1 MDTEGG
7 ADNIHNR
14 VYCPHLVEVNLI
26 NGKAVS
32 LRLCLSHQTEH
43 LSRHAAHIL
52 VLQPVKDT
60 VDIVN
65 IAVNMGVVMCM
76 AVIVVVSM
84 IVIVVMAMVMSI
96 AVAMIVD
103 MVVAVVMRV
112 VMLVAMIMLVVVSV
126 TVVVVVTVSVS
137 VTVVMS
143 VTVVVSV
150 TVVMAVTFPVTVQMD
165 VEIVGIDTAF
175 LRPSEMQ
182 MISLYSQ
189 LFKGLLQLFPGGPQI

>member
-32 LRLCLSHQTEH
+32 LRLCLSHQAEH

-65 IAVNMGVVMCM
+65 IAVDMGVIMCV
-76 AVIVVVSM
+76 AVIM
-84 IVIVVMAMVMSI
+84 I
-96 AVAMIVD
+96 
-103 MVVAVVMRV
+103 VAVVMI
-112 VMLVAMIMLVVVSV
+112 VAMIMIVAVVVFV
-126 TVVVVVTVSVS
+126 F
-137 VTVVMS
+137 
-143 VTVVVSV
+143 
-150 TVVMAVTFPVTVQMD
+150 VTFPVTVQMD
-165 VEIVGIDTAF
+165 VEIVGINSTF

-189 LFKGLLQLFPGGPQI
+189 LFKGLLQLLPGGPQI

>member
-32 LRLCLSHQTEH
+32 LRLCLSHQAEH

-65 IAVNMGVVMCM
+65 IAVDMGVIMCV
-76 AVIVVVSM
+76 AVIM
-84 IVIVVMAMVMSI
+84 I
-96 AVAMIVD
+96 
-103 MVVAVVMRV
+103 VAVVMI
-112 VMLVAMIMLVVVSV
+112 VAMIMIVAVVVFV
-126 TVVVVVTVSVS
+126 F
-137 VTVVMS
+137 
-143 VTVVVSV
+143 
-150 TVVMAVTFPVTVQMD
+150 VTFPVTVQMN
-165 VEIVGIDTAF
+165 VEIVGIDTTF

-182 MISLYSQ
+182 MIALYSQ
-189 LFKGLLQLFPGGPQI
+189 LFKGLLQLLPGGPQI

>member
-26 NGKAVS
+26 NGKAMS
-32 LRLCLSHQTEH
+32 LRLCLSHQAEH

-76 AVIVVVSM
+76 AVIM
-84 IVIVVMAMVMSI
+84 IVAVVMVVIMIVVMIVAVVMIVVMAVI
-96 AVAMIVD
+96 
-103 MVVAVVMRV
+103 
-112 VMLVAMIMLVVVSV
+112 VAMIMIVAVVVF
-126 TVVVVVTVSVS
+126 VVVT
-137 VTVVMS
+137 
-143 VTVVVSV
+143 
-150 TVVMAVTFPVTVQMD
+150 FPFTVQMD

-189 LFKGLLQLFPGGPQI
+189 LFKGLLQLLPGGPQI

>member
-32 LRLCLSHQTEH
+32 LRLCLSHQAEH

-65 IAVNMGVVMCM
+65 IAVNMGVVMCV
-76 AVIVVVSM
+76 AVIM
-84 IVIVVMAMVMSI
+84 I
-96 AVAMIVD
+96 
-103 MVVAVVMRV
+103 VAVVMI
-112 VMLVAMIMLVVVSV
+112 VAMIMIVAVVVFV
-126 TVVVVVTVSVS
+126 F
-137 VTVVMS
+137 
-143 VTVVVSV
+143 
-150 TVVMAVTFPVTVQMD
+150 VTFPVTVQMD
-165 VEIVGIDTAF
+165 VEIVGIDTTF

-182 MISLYSQ
+182 MIALYSQ
-189 LFKGLLQLFPGGPQI
+189 LFKGLLQLLPGGPQI

>member
-32 LRLCLSHQTEH
+32 LRLCLSHQAEH

-65 IAVNMGVVMCM
+65 IAVDMGVVMCM
-76 AVIVVVSM
+76 AVIMIMAVVMVGIVAVVVIM
-84 IVIVVMAMVMSI
+84 AVVMIVVMAVI
-96 AVAMIVD
+96 
-103 MVVAVVMRV
+103 
-112 VMLVAMIMLVVVSV
+112 VAMIMIVAVVVF
-126 TVVVVVTVSVS
+126 
-137 VTVVMS
+137 
-143 VTVVVSV
+143 
-150 TVVMAVTFPVTVQMD
+150 VTFPVTVQMD
-165 VEIVGIDTAF
+165 VEIVGINSTF

-182 MISLYSQ
+182 MIALYSQ
-189 LFKGLLQLFPGGPQI
+189 LFKGLLQLLPGGPQI

>member
-32 LRLCLSHQTEH
+32 LRLCLSHQAEH

-65 IAVNMGVVMCM
+65 IAVDMGVIMCV
-76 AVIVVVSM
+76 AVIM
-84 IVIVVMAMVMSI
+84 I
-96 AVAMIVD
+96 
-103 MVVAVVMRV
+103 VAVVMI
-112 VMLVAMIMLVVVSV
+112 VAMIMIVAVVVFV
-126 TVVVVVTVSVS
+126 F
-137 VTVVMS
+137 
-143 VTVVVSV
+143 
-150 TVVMAVTFPVTVQMD
+150 VTFPVTVQMN
-165 VEIVGIDTAF
+165 VEIVGIDTTF

-182 MISLYSQ
+182 MIALYSQ
-189 LFKGLLQLFPGGPQI
+189 LFKGLLQLLLGGPQI

>member
-32 LRLCLSHQTEH
+32 LRLCLSHQAEH

-76 AVIVVVSM
+76 AVIMIMAVVMVVIVAVVVIM
-84 IVIVVMAMVMSI
+84 AVVMIVVMAMVMI
-96 AVAMIVD
+96 VVMAVAMVMIVA
-103 MVVAVVMRV
+103 MVMP
-112 VMLVAMIMLVVVSV
+112 VAMIMPVAVDVV
-126 TVVVVVTVSVS
+126 
-137 VTVVMS
+137 
-143 VTVVVSV
+143 
-150 TVVMAVTFPVTVQMD
+150 VTFPVTVQMN
-165 VEIVGIDTAF
+165 VEIVGIDTTF

-182 MISLYSQ
+182 MIALYSQ
-189 LFKGLLQLFPGGPQI
+189 LFKGLLQLLLGGPQI

>member
-32 LRLCLSHQTEH
+32 LRLCLSHQAEH

-65 IAVNMGVVMCM
+65 IAVNMGVIMCV
-76 AVIVVVSM
+76 AVIM
-84 IVIVVMAMVMSI
+84 I
-96 AVAMIVD
+96 
-103 MVVAVVMRV
+103 VAVVMI
-112 VMLVAMIMLVVVSV
+112 VAMIMIVAVVVFV
-126 TVVVVVTVSVS
+126 F
-137 VTVVMS
+137 
-143 VTVVVSV
+143 
-150 TVVMAVTFPVTVQMD
+150 VTFPVTVQMD
-165 VEIVGIDTAF
+165 VEIVGIDTTF

-182 MISLYSQ
+182 MIALYSQ
-189 LFKGLLQLFPGGPQI
+189 LFKGLLQLLPGGPQI

>member
-32 LRLCLSHQTEH
+32 LRLCLSHQAEH

-65 IAVNMGVVMCM
+65 IAVDMGVVMCM
-76 AVIVVVSM
+76 AVIMIMAVVVVG
-84 IVIVVMAMVMSI
+84 IVAVVVIMAVVMIVVMAVI
-96 AVAMIVD
+96 
-103 MVVAVVMRV
+103 
-112 VMLVAMIMLVVVSV
+112 VAMIMIVAVVVF
-126 TVVVVVTVSVS
+126 
-137 VTVVMS
+137 
-143 VTVVVSV
+143 
-150 TVVMAVTFPVTVQMD
+150 VTFPVTVQMD
-165 VEIVGIDTAF
+165 VEIVGIDTTF

-182 MISLYSQ
+182 MIALYSQ
-189 LFKGLLQLFPGGPQI
+189 LFKGLLQLLPGGPQI

>member
-32 LRLCLSHQTEH
+32 LRLCLSHQAEH

-65 IAVNMGVVMCM
+65 IEVDMGVLMCVAVILIMAVVMVVIMIVVMIVAVVMIVVM
-76 AVIVVVSM
+76 AVIV
-84 IVIVVMAMVMSI
+84 
-96 AVAMIVD
+96 AMI
-103 MVVAVVMRV
+103 MIVAVVV
-112 VMLVAMIMLVVVSV
+112 FVF
-126 TVVVVVTVSVS
+126 
-137 VTVVMS
+137 
-143 VTVVVSV
+143 
-150 TVVMAVTFPVTVQMD
+150 VTFPVTVQID
-165 VEIVGIDTAF
+165 VEIVGINSTF

-182 MISLYSQ
+182 MIALYSQ
-189 LFKGLLQLFPGGPQI
+189 LFKGLLQLLPGGPQI

>member
-32 LRLCLSHQTEH
+32 LRLCLSHQAEH

-65 IAVNMGVVMCM
+65 IAVDMGVIMCVAVIMIMAVVMVVIMIVVMIVAVVMIVVM
-76 AVIVVVSM
+76 AVIV
-84 IVIVVMAMVMSI
+84 
-96 AVAMIVD
+96 AMI
-103 MVVAVVMRV
+103 MIVAVVV
-112 VMLVAMIMLVVVSV
+112 FVF
-126 TVVVVVTVSVS
+126 
-137 VTVVMS
+137 
-143 VTVVVSV
+143 
-150 TVVMAVTFPVTVQMD
+150 VTFPVTVQID
-165 VEIVGIDTAF
+165 VEIVGINSTF

-182 MISLYSQ
+182 MIALYSQ
-189 LFKGLLQLFPGGPQI
+189 LFKGLLQLLPGGPQI

>member
-32 LRLCLSHQTEH
+32 LRLCLSHQAEH

-65 IAVNMGVVMCM
+65 IAVDMGVVMCM
-76 AVIVVVSM
+76 AVIMIMAVVMVGIVAVVVIM
-84 IVIVVMAMVMSI
+84 AVVMIVVMAVI
-96 AVAMIVD
+96 
-103 MVVAVVMRV
+103 
-112 VMLVAMIMLVVVSV
+112 VAMIMIVAVVVF
-126 TVVVVVTVSVS
+126 
-137 VTVVMS
+137 
-143 VTVVVSV
+143 
-150 TVVMAVTFPVTVQMD
+150 VTFPVTVQMD
-165 VEIVGIDTAF
+165 VEIVGIDTTF

-182 MISLYSQ
+182 MIALYSQ
-189 LFKGLLQLFPGGPQI
+189 LFKGLLQLLPGGPQI

>member
-32 LRLCLSHQTEH
+32 LRLCLSHQAEH

-65 IAVNMGVVMCM
+65 IAVNMGVIMCV
-76 AVIVVVSM
+76 AVIM
-84 IVIVVMAMVMSI
+84 I
-96 AVAMIVD
+96 
-103 MVVAVVMRV
+103 VAVVMI
-112 VMLVAMIMLVVVSV
+112 VAMIMIVAVVVFV
-126 TVVVVVTVSVS
+126 F
-137 VTVVMS
+137 
-143 VTVVVSV
+143 
-150 TVVMAVTFPVTVQMD
+150 VTFPVTVQMD
-165 VEIVGIDTAF
+165 VEIVGINSTF

-182 MISLYSQ
+182 MIALYSQ
-189 LFKGLLQLFPGGPQI
+189 LFKGLLQLLPGGPQI

>member
-26 NGKAVS
+26 KGKAMS
-32 LRLCLSHQTEH
+32 LRLCLSHQAEH

-76 AVIVVVSM
+76 AVIM
-84 IVIVVMAMVMSI
+84 IVAVVMVVIMIVVMIVAVVMIVVMAVI
-96 AVAMIVD
+96 
-103 MVVAVVMRV
+103 
-112 VMLVAMIMLVVVSV
+112 VAMIMIVAVVVF
-126 TVVVVVTVSVS
+126 VVVT
-137 VTVVMS
+137 
-143 VTVVVSV
+143 
-150 TVVMAVTFPVTVQMD
+150 FPFTVQMD

-189 LFKGLLQLFPGGPQI
+189 LFKGLLQLLPGGPQI

>member
-32 LRLCLSHQTEH
+32 LRLCLSHQAEH

-76 AVIVVVSM
+76 AVIMIMAVVMVVIVAVVVIM
-84 IVIVVMAMVMSI
+84 AVVMIVVMAVAMVMI
-96 AVAMIVD
+96 VAM
-103 MVVAVVMRV
+103 VMP
-112 VMLVAMIMLVVVSV
+112 VAMIMPVAVDVV
-126 TVVVVVTVSVS
+126 
-137 VTVVMS
+137 
-143 VTVVVSV
+143 
-150 TVVMAVTFPVTVQMD
+150 VTFPVTVQMN
-165 VEIVGIDTAF
+165 VEIVGIDTTF

-182 MISLYSQ
+182 MIALYSQ
-189 LFKGLLQLFPGGPQI
+189 LFKGLLQLLPGGPQI

>member
-26 NGKAVS
+26 NGKAMS
-32 LRLCLSHQTEH
+32 LRLCLSHQAEH

-65 IAVNMGVVMCM
+65 IAVNMGVVMCV
-76 AVIVVVSM
+76 AVIM
-84 IVIVVMAMVMSI
+84 I
-96 AVAMIVD
+96 
-103 MVVAVVMRV
+103 VAVVMI
-112 VMLVAMIMLVVVSV
+112 VAMIMIVAVVVFV
-126 TVVVVVTVSVS
+126 F
-137 VTVVMS
+137 
-143 VTVVVSV
+143 
-150 TVVMAVTFPVTVQMD
+150 VTFPVTVQMD
-165 VEIVGIDTAF
+165 VEIVGIDTTF

-182 MISLYSQ
+182 MIALYSQ
-189 LFKGLLQLFPGGPQI
+189 LFKGLLQLLPGGPQI

>member
-32 LRLCLSHQTEH
+32 LRLCLSHQAEH

-76 AVIVVVSM
+76 AVIMIMAVVMVGIVAVVVIM
-84 IVIVVMAMVMSI
+84 AVVMIVVMAVI
-96 AVAMIVD
+96 
-103 MVVAVVMRV
+103 
-112 VMLVAMIMLVVVSV
+112 VAMIMIVA
-126 TVVVVVTVSVS
+126 VVVV
-137 VTVVMS
+137 
-143 VTVVVSV
+143 
-150 TVVMAVTFPVTVQMD
+150 VTFPVTVQMN
-165 VEIVGIDTAF
+165 VEIVGIDTTF

-182 MISLYSQ
+182 MIALYSQ
-189 LFKGLLQLFPGGPQI
+189 LFKGLLQLLPGGPQI

>member
-32 LRLCLSHQTEH
+32 LRLCLSHQAEH

-76 AVIVVVSM
+76 AVIMIMAVVMVVIVAVVVIM
-84 IVIVVMAMVMSI
+84 AVVMIVVMAVAMVMI
-96 AVAMIVD
+96 VVMAVAMVMIVA
-103 MVVAVVMRV
+103 MVMP
-112 VMLVAMIMLVVVSV
+112 VAMIMPVAVDVV
-126 TVVVVVTVSVS
+126 
-137 VTVVMS
+137 
-143 VTVVVSV
+143 
-150 TVVMAVTFPVTVQMD
+150 VTFPVTVQMN
-165 VEIVGIDTAF
+165 VEIVGIDTTF

-182 MISLYSQ
+182 MIALYFQ
-189 LFKGLLQLFPGGPQI
+189 LFKGLLQLLPGGPQI

>member
-26 NGKAVS
+26 NGKAMS
-32 LRLCLSHQTEH
+32 LRLCLSHQAEH

-76 AVIVVVSM
+76 AVIM
-84 IVIVVMAMVMSI
+84 IVAVVMVVIMIVVMIVAVVMIVVMAVI
-96 AVAMIVD
+96 
-103 MVVAVVMRV
+103 
-112 VMLVAMIMLVVVSV
+112 VAMIMIVVMIVAMIMIVAVVVF
-126 TVVVVVTVSVS
+126 VVVT
-137 VTVVMS
+137 
-143 VTVVVSV
+143 
-150 TVVMAVTFPVTVQMD
+150 FPFTVQMD

-189 LFKGLLQLFPGGPQI
+189 LFKGLLQLLPGGPQI

>member
-32 LRLCLSHQTEH
+32 LRLCLSHQAEH

-65 IAVNMGVVMCM
+65 IAVDMGVIMCVAVVMIMAVVMVVIMIVVMIVAVVMIVVM
-76 AVIVVVSM
+76 AVIV
-84 IVIVVMAMVMSI
+84 
-96 AVAMIVD
+96 
-103 MVVAVVMRV
+103 
-112 VMLVAMIMLVVVSV
+112 AMIMIVA
-126 TVVVVVTVSVS
+126 VVVVVF
-137 VTVVMS
+137 
-143 VTVVVSV
+143 
-150 TVVMAVTFPVTVQMD
+150 VTFPVTVQID
-165 VEIVGIDTAF
+165 VEIVGINSTF

-182 MISLYSQ
+182 MIALYSQ
-189 LFKGLLQLFPGGPQI
+189 LFKGLLQLLPGGPQI

>member
-32 LRLCLSHQTEH
+32 LRLCLSHQAEH

-65 IAVNMGVVMCM
+65 IAVDMGVIMCV
-76 AVIVVVSM
+76 AVIM
-84 IVIVVMAMVMSI
+84 I
-96 AVAMIVD
+96 
-103 MVVAVVMRV
+103 VAVVMI
-112 VMLVAMIMLVVVSV
+112 VAMIMIVAVVVFV
-126 TVVVVVTVSVS
+126 F
-137 VTVVMS
+137 
-143 VTVVVSV
+143 
-150 TVVMAVTFPVTVQMD
+150 VTFPVTVQMD
-165 VEIVGIDTAF
+165 VEIVGIDTTF

-182 MISLYSQ
+182 MIALYSQ
-189 LFKGLLQLFPGGPQI
+189 LFKGLLQLLPGGPQI

>member
-32 LRLCLSHQTEH
+32 LRLCLSHQAEH

-65 IAVNMGVVMCM
+65 IAVDMGVIMCVAVIMIMAVVMVVIMIVAVVMIVVM
-76 AVIVVVSM
+76 AVIV
-84 IVIVVMAMVMSI
+84 
-96 AVAMIVD
+96 AMI
-103 MVVAVVMRV
+103 MIVAVVV
-112 VMLVAMIMLVVVSV
+112 FVF
-126 TVVVVVTVSVS
+126 
-137 VTVVMS
+137 
-143 VTVVVSV
+143 
-150 TVVMAVTFPVTVQMD
+150 VTFPVTVQID
-165 VEIVGIDTAF
+165 VEIVGINSTF

-182 MISLYSQ
+182 MIALYSQ
-189 LFKGLLQLFPGGPQI
+189 LFKGLLQLLPGGPQI

>member
-32 LRLCLSHQTEH
+32 LRLCLSHQAEH

-65 IAVNMGVVMCM
+65 IAVDMGVIMCV
-76 AVIVVVSM
+76 AVIM
-84 IVIVVMAMVMSI
+84 I
-96 AVAMIVD
+96 
-103 MVVAVVMRV
+103 VAVVMI
-112 VMLVAMIMLVVVSV
+112 VAMIMIVAVVVFV
-126 TVVVVVTVSVS
+126 F
-137 VTVVMS
+137 
-143 VTVVVSV
+143 
-150 TVVMAVTFPVTVQMD
+150 VTFPVTVQMD
-165 VEIVGIDTAF
+165 VEIVGIDTTF
-175 LRPSEMQ
+175 MRPSEMQ
-182 MISLYSQ
+182 MIALYSQ
-189 LFKGLLQLFPGGPQI
+189 LFKGLLQLLPGGPQI

>member
-32 LRLCLSHQTEH
+32 LRLCLSHQAEH

-65 IAVNMGVVMCM
+65 IAVDMGVIMCV
-76 AVIVVVSM
+76 AVIM
-84 IVIVVMAMVMSI
+84 I
-96 AVAMIVD
+96 
-103 MVVAVVMRV
+103 VAVVMI
-112 VMLVAMIMLVVVSV
+112 VAMIMIVAVVVFV
-126 TVVVVVTVSVS
+126 F
-137 VTVVMS
+137 
-143 VTVVVSV
+143 
-150 TVVMAVTFPVTVQMD
+150 VTFPVTVQM
-165 VEIVGIDTAF
+165 
-175 LRPSEMQ
+175 L
-182 MISLYSQ
+182 SL
-189 LFKGLLQLFPGGPQI
+189 IHI